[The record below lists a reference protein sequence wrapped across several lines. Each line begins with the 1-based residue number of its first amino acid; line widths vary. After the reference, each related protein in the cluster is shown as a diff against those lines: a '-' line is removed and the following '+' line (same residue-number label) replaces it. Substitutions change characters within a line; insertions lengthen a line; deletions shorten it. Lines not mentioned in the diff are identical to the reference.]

1 MPRTQRVHAALPSF
15 KCLLY
20 SIKEQ
25 RITRNIRPMKHK
37 LTVILGSAA
46 LLLASSCTTTKD
58 VQYIQD
64 FNPNSI
70 ETTIA
75 NSGLLIEPDDLLS
88 IIVTTKDP
96 ELGTIFNLQP
106 GTVTSSISASTL
118 NNGTGNRIELGY
130 RVDELG
136 DIVFPQLGTL
146 HVAGLN
152 RHQLESMIKQRILKE
167 GLLKD
172 FSVSV
177 SFQNSKI
184 SILGDV
190 SSPGNYDF
198 KDDKYT
204 ILQALADAGDL
215 NITAEREILVVREKN
230 GKRQLYTVDLKSRS
244 LFDSPAYYLQQ
255 NDVIYVLPND
265 VKAAQRDLNSNQ
277 WRQVSTWMGLASF
290 VASMASIIVTLS
302 NK

>member
-1 MPRTQRVHAALPSF
+1 MSTFLYTIHNAHIYR
-15 KCLLY
+15 CLFN
-20 SIKEQ
+20 
-25 RITRNIRPMKHK
+25 TRFTISPMKSK
-37 LTVILGSAA
+37 FSILIGSSL
-46 LLLASSCTTTKD
+46 LLLASGCTTTKD

-64 FNPNSI
+64 FAPNSI
-70 ETTIA
+70 ESTMA

-88 IIVTTKDP
+88 IVVTTKDP
-96 ELGTIFNLQP
+96 ELGTMFNLQP
-106 GTVTSSISASTL
+106 GTMTTEIHTT
-118 NNGTGNRIELGY
+118 NNNNNSNKIDLGY
-130 RVDELG
+130 RVDEAG

-152 RHQLESMIKQRILKE
+152 RRQLEGMIKQRIIKE

-215 NITAEREILVVREKN
+215 NITAEREVMVIREKS

-244 LFDSPAYYLQQ
+244 LFESPAYYLQQ

-265 VKAAQRDLNSNQ
+265 VKAAQRDLNTNQ

-290 VASMASIIVTLS
+290 IASMASIIVAIT
-302 NK
+302 K

>member
-1 MPRTQRVHAALPSF
+1 MKLKFGIASSS
-15 KCLLY
+15 LL
-20 SIKEQ
+20 
-25 RITRNIRPMKHK
+25 
-37 LTVILGSAA
+37 

-64 FNPNSI
+64 LTPDI
-70 ETTIA
+70 VEATME
-75 NSGLLIEPDDLLS
+75 NSGLLIEPDDLLN
-88 IIVTTKDP
+88 IVVTTKDP
-96 ELGTIFNLQP
+96 ELGTLFNLQP
-106 GTVTSSISASTL
+106 GTYTTEL
-118 NNGTGNRIELGY
+118 NANNTNTRAMDKMEIGY
-130 RVDELG
+130 RVDEQG
-136 DIVFPQLGTL
+136 NIVFPQLGTL

-152 RHQLESMIKQRILKE
+152 RRQLENMIKQRLIKE

-172 FSVSV
+172 FSVAV

-190 SSPGNYDF
+190 ARPGNFDF

-204 ILQALADAGDL
+204 VLQALADAGDL

-230 GKRQLYTVDLKSRS
+230 GQRKLYSIDLKSRS

-265 VKAAQRDLNSNQ
+265 VKASQRDLNSNQ

-290 VASMASIIVTLS
+290 VASMVTVIVALT
-302 NK
+302 KK

>member
-1 MPRTQRVHAALPSF
+1 MKS
-15 KCLLY
+15 KI
-20 SIKEQ
+20 SI
-25 RITRNIRPMKHK
+25 
-37 LTVILGSAA
+37 VLGSAL
-46 LLLASSCTTTKD
+46 LLLASGCTTTKD

-64 FNPNSI
+64 LAPNSI
-70 ETTIA
+70 ESTMA

-88 IIVTTKDP
+88 IVVTTKDP

-106 GTVTSSISASTL
+106 GTLTTELSSSVT
-118 NNGTGNRIELGY
+118 NNMGNKLELGY
-130 RVDELG
+130 RVDEQG

-146 HVAGLN
+146 HVSGLN
-152 RHQLESMIKQRILKE
+152 RRQLESMIKQRLIKE

-172 FSVSV
+172 FSVMV

-190 SSPGNYDF
+190 ANPGNYDF

-204 ILQALADAGDL
+204 LLQALADAGDL
-215 NITAEREILVVREKN
+215 NITAEREVMVIREKN
-230 GKRQLYTVDLKSRS
+230 GKRELHNVDLKSRS

-290 VASMASIIVTLS
+290 VASMASIIVALTT
-302 NK
+302 K

>member
-1 MPRTQRVHAALPSF
+1 MKS
-15 KCLLY
+15 KI
-20 SIKEQ
+20 SIV
-25 RITRNIRPMKHK
+25 
-37 LTVILGSAA
+37 LSGAA

-64 FNPNSI
+64 LTPNSV
-70 ETTIA
+70 EATMA

-88 IIVTTKDP
+88 IIVTTKNP

-106 GTVTSSISASTL
+106 GTITTELGSTITTAAS
-118 NNGTGNRIELGY
+118 NKVELGY
-130 RVDELG
+130 RVDEQG

-152 RHQLESMIKQRILKE
+152 RRQLENMIKQRILKE

-190 SSPGNYDF
+190 AHPGNFDF

-215 NITAEREILVVREKN
+215 NITAEREVLVIREKN
-230 GKRQLYTVDLKSRS
+230 GKRELYTVDLKSRS

-265 VKAAQRDLNSNQ
+265 VKASQRDLNSNQ

-290 VASMASIIVTLS
+290 VASMTSIIVALT

>member
-1 MPRTQRVHAALPSF
+1 MHSQKMKSKINIAL
-15 KCLLY
+15 CGVAMLL
-20 SIKEQ
+20 
-25 RITRNIRPMKHK
+25 T
-37 LTVILGSAA
+37 SA
-46 LLLASSCTTTKD
+46 CTTTKD
-58 VQYIQD
+58 VQYVQD
-64 FNPNSI
+64 MHSGMI
-70 ETTIA
+70 ESTQL

-88 IIVTTKDP
+88 IVVTTKDP
-96 ELGTIFNLQP
+96 ELGTLFNLQP
-106 GTVTSSISASTL
+106 GTLTSDLSNLSSQSS
-118 NNGTGNRIELGY
+118 GGKELGY

-152 RHQLESMIKQRILKE
+152 RRQVESMIKQRIIKE

-172 FSVSV
+172 FSVAV

-215 NITAEREILVVREKN
+215 NVTAEREVMVIREKN
-230 GKRQLYTVDLKSRS
+230 GKREMYSVDLKSRS

-265 VKAAQRDLNSNQ
+265 VKAAQRDLNSNS

-290 VASMASIIVTLS
+290 VASMTSVIIALT
-302 NK
+302 K

>member
-1 MPRTQRVHAALPSF
+1 MKSKF
-15 KCLLY
+15 
-20 SIKEQ
+20 SIL
-25 RITRNIRPMKHK
+25 I
-37 LTVILGSAA
+37 GSSL
-46 LLLASSCTTTKD
+46 LLLASGCTTTKD

-64 FNPNSI
+64 FAPNSI
-70 ETTIA
+70 ESTMA

-88 IIVTTKDP
+88 IVVTTKDP
-96 ELGTIFNLQP
+96 ELGTMFNLQP
-106 GTVTSSISASTL
+106 GTMTTEIHTT
-118 NNGTGNRIELGY
+118 NNNNNSNKIDLGY
-130 RVDELG
+130 RVDEAG

-152 RHQLESMIKQRILKE
+152 RRQLEGMIKQRIIKE

-190 SSPGNYDF
+190 SSPGNYD
-198 KDDKYT
+198 
-204 ILQALADAGDL
+204 AGDL
-215 NITAEREILVVREKN
+215 NITAEREVMVIREKS

-244 LFDSPAYYLQQ
+244 LFESPAYYLQQ

-265 VKAAQRDLNSNQ
+265 VKAAQRDLNTNQ

-290 VASMASIIVTLS
+290 IASMASIIVAIT
-302 NK
+302 K

>member
-1 MPRTQRVHAALPSF
+1 MMKS
-15 KCLLY
+15 KI
-20 SIKEQ
+20 SI
-25 RITRNIRPMKHK
+25 
-37 LTVILGSAA
+37 VLGSSL

-64 FNPNSI
+64 LTPNAI
-70 ETTIA
+70 ESTMS

-96 ELGTIFNLQP
+96 ELGTLFNLQP
-106 GTVTSSISASTL
+106 GTLTTELNSTVTNSMSNKL
-118 NNGTGNRIELGY
+118 EMGY
-130 RVDELG
+130 RVDEQG
-136 DIVFPQLGTL
+136 DIVFPQLGTI
-146 HVAGLN
+146 HVSGLN
-152 RHQLESMIKQRILKE
+152 RRQLESMIKQRILKE

-190 SSPGNYDF
+190 AKPGNYDF

-215 NITAEREILVVREKN
+215 NITAEREVLVIREKN
-230 GKRQLYTVDLKSRS
+230 GKRELHNVDLKSRT

-290 VASMASIIVTLS
+290 VASMVSIIVALT

>member
-1 MPRTQRVHAALPSF
+1 MKSKF
-15 KCLLY
+15 KLFLTGATLLT
-20 SIKEQ
+20 
-25 RITRNIRPMKHK
+25 IT
-37 LTVILGSAA
+37 
-46 LLLASSCTTTKD
+46 SCTTTKD

-64 FNPNSI
+64 FSPNSV
-70 ETTIA
+70 ESTMV

-88 IIVTTKDP
+88 IIVTTKNP
-96 ELGTIFNLQP
+96 ELGTLFNLQP
-106 GTVTSSISASTL
+106 GTITSELSNTITSSVT
-118 NNGTGNRIELGY
+118 NKVDLGY

-152 RHQLESMIKQRILKE
+152 RRQVENMIKQRILKE

-190 SSPGNYDF
+190 AHPGNFDF

-215 NITAEREILVVREKN
+215 NITAEREIMVIREKN
-230 GKRQLYTVDLKSRS
+230 GKRELYNLDLKSRS

-265 VKAAQRDLNSNQ
+265 VKASQRDLNSNQ

-290 VASMASIIVTLS
+290 VASMASIIVAIT

>member
-1 MPRTQRVHAALPSF
+1 MKS
-15 KCLLY
+15 KI
-20 SIKEQ
+20 SI
-25 RITRNIRPMKHK
+25 
-37 LTVILGSAA
+37 LLGSAT
-46 LLLASSCTTTKD
+46 LLLAASCTTTKD
-58 VQYIQD
+58 VQYMQD
-64 FNPNSI
+64 LNPNAI
-70 ETTIA
+70 ETTMS

-106 GTVTSSISASTL
+106 GTLTTTINNTST
-118 NNGTGNRIELGY
+118 NNSMNKLELGY
-130 RVDELG
+130 RVDEQG
-136 DIVFPQLGTL
+136 DIVFPLLGTL

-152 RHQLESMIKQRILKE
+152 RRQVESMIKQRILKE
-167 GLLKD
+167 GYLKD
-172 FSVSV
+172 FSVAV
-177 SFQNSKI
+177 SFQNSRI

-190 SSPGNYDF
+190 SNPGNYDF

-204 ILQALADAGDL
+204 LLQALADAGDL

-230 GKRQLYTVDLKSRS
+230 GQRQMYNVDLKSRS

-290 VASMASIIVTLS
+290 VASMTSIVVTLT

>member
-1 MPRTQRVHAALPSF
+1 
-15 KCLLY
+15 
-20 SIKEQ
+20 
-25 RITRNIRPMKHK
+25 MKSK
-37 LTVILGSAA
+37 FGIAICGAT

-58 VQYIQD
+58 VQYVQDLPSGLVENIQ
-64 FNPNSI
+64 I
-70 ETTIA
+70 
-75 NSGLLIEPDDLLS
+75 NSGLLIEPDDLLN

-96 ELGTIFNLQP
+96 ELGTLFNLQP
-106 GTVTSSISASTL
+106 GTLTTELSTSNQNSMS
-118 NNGTGNRIELGY
+118 RQELGY

-152 RHQLESMIKQRILKE
+152 RRQVESMIKQRILKE

-172 FSVSV
+172 FAVSV

-184 SILGDV
+184 SVLGDV
-190 SSPGNYDF
+190 ASPGNYDF

-215 NITAEREILVVREKN
+215 NITAMREIAVIREKN
-230 GKRQLYTVDLKSRS
+230 GKRELYTIDLKSRS

-255 NDVIYVLPND
+255 NDVVYVLPND
-265 VKAAQRDLNSNQ
+265 VKAAQRDLNSNS
-277 WRQVSTWMGLASF
+277 WRQVGTWMGLASF
-290 VASMASIIVTLS
+290 IASMASMIVAIS
-302 NK
+302 K

>member
-1 MPRTQRVHAALPSF
+1 MRHFL
-15 KCLLY
+15 
-20 SIKEQ
+20 
-25 RITRNIRPMKHK
+25 NIACA
-37 LTVILGSAA
+37 I
-46 LLLASSCTTTKD
+46 LLLLIATGCTTTKD

-64 FNPNSI
+64 LTPNTL
-70 ETTIA
+70 ETTLG

-88 IIVTTKDP
+88 IIVTTKNP
-96 ELGTIFNLQP
+96 ELGTLFNLQP
-106 GTVTSSISASTL
+106 GTLTTELTAIST
-118 NNGTGNRIELGY
+118 NNISNKLETGY
-130 RVDELG
+130 RVDEQG
-136 DIVFPQLGTL
+136 NIVFPQLGTL

-152 RHQLESMIKQRILKE
+152 RRQVENMIKQRIIKE

-190 SSPGNYDF
+190 AKPGNYDF

-230 GKRQLYTVDLKSRS
+230 GQRQLHQIDLKSRS

-290 VASMASIIVTLS
+290 VASMASIIVAIT
-302 NK
+302 K